1 MTRAAR
7 SNSAARSRSADVKPF
22 ALRAFFGL
30 ALLATAL
37 VLAPRAAQA
46 AVSKKAAS
54 TPKVIDEC
62 SWDNPGLHPFM
73 GNVVNA
79 IDRYK
84 DIPAP
89 IRARLKERMEARSYD
104 EFVTI
109 EKNGIVGQRRY
120 EPGITEMHF
129 GNGSIC
135 RNVTRTK
142 WTPAMKERGLV
153 YCEQNH
159 CILVPTVC
167 RNVSRIRRVAEEAP
181 PPQASRPE
189 EPPADEGGGLGGG
202 EGGGYSS
209 SGWLMVQARQVQE
222 PGYVT
227 GGCGCGGMSPVPFM
241 PPFSG
246 GVGGPGTGPGALQ
259 PVPEPE
265 TWLMYG
271 VGLLAVMGLAR
282 RRKLKSRS

>member
-1 MTRAAR
+1 MTRATR
-7 SNSAARSRSADVKPF
+7 PCSAARTPF
-22 ALRAFFGL
+22 ALSPLSGFAVL
-30 ALLATAL
+30 AAAL
-37 VLAPRAAQA
+37 VLAPEAAHA
-46 AVSKKAAS
+46 ALSKKAAS
-54 TPKVIDEC
+54 TPKVIEEC
-62 SWDNPGLHPFM
+62 SWDHPGLHPFM

-89 IRARLKERMEARSYD
+89 IRARLKERMEERSFD
-104 EFVTI
+104 EFVSI
-109 EKNGIVGQRRY
+109 EKDGIVGQRRY

-129 GNGSIC
+129 GNGKIC
-135 RNVTRTK
+135 RTVTRTK
-142 WTPAMKERGLV
+142 WTPAMRERGLV

-167 RNVSRIRRVAEEAP
+167 RNVSRIRRVAAEAP
-181 PPQASRPE
+181 PAQASVPE
-189 EPPADEGGGLGGG
+189 DPPAG
-202 EGGGYSS
+202 EGGGYAS

-227 GGCGCGGMSPVPFM
+227 GGGGYTVMPPVPFM

-246 GVGGPGTGPGALQ
+246 GVGGPGSAPNPLL

-271 VGLLAVMGLAR
+271 VGLLAVIGIAR
-282 RRKLKSRS
+282 RRKPKPRM